1 MTQAPRNRK
10 AKRGT
15 TGRARYALALLPLL
29 LFGGFA
35 IVAGKMLYDQDV
47 NGLDISAIPSALIG
61 TKAPTL
67 SLPPLEGSNLPAL
80 TDAAIKGK
88 LTLVNVFASWCIPCR
103 QEHPLLQELAKDS
116 RIRVVGINY
125 KDKQD
130 NALRFL
136 GELGN
141 PFAAIGVD
149 PTERRRSTGVCMAF
163 LKAIWSVGTG
173 RSCSRRSDHSMRAA
187 SSVTSCRRLRPQP
200 DNSEPNGSPAGNDLS
215 DGPSAA
221 TPRPPAPPDHDRHVF
236 AA

>member
-1 MTQAPRNRK
+1 MTQTSQNQDSKTK
-10 AKRGT
+10 A
-15 TGRARYALALLPLL
+15 TGRARYGLALLPLL

-35 IVAGKMLYDQDV
+35 LVAGKMLYDQDV

-61 TKAPTL
+61 TKAPSL

-116 RIRVVGINY
+116 RITVVGINY

-149 PTERRRSTGVCMAF
+149 PNGKAAIDWGVYGIPESYLVGADGTILYKKVGPFDARSVERD
-163 LKAIWSVGTG
+163 LLPAITAAAG
-173 RSCSRRSDHSMRAA
+173 R
-187 SSVTSCRRLRPQP
+187 
-200 DNSEPNGSPAGNDLS
+200 
-215 DGPSAA
+215 
-221 TPRPPAPPDHDRHVF
+221 
-236 AA
+236 